1 MNVYRIV
8 GVIVACVV
16 FLPATV
22 RAQSG
27 ITGQVRDASGGIL
40 PGVTVEAASPALIEG
55 TRVTVTNE
63 EGRYRFVDLRPG
75 TYSVTFSL
83 TGFQSLRRDGVELQ
97 AEFTATVNA
106 DLAVGTVEETITVTG
121 DPPVV
126 DVVNVRQQTQITEET
141 LQAIPVNRRM
151 AS

>member
-1 MNVYRIV
+1 MKIDRIR

-22 RAQSG
+22 WAQSG
-27 ITGQVRDASGGIL
+27 ITGQVRDTSGAIL

-83 TGFQSLRRDGVELQ
+83 TGFQSLRRSE
-97 AEFTATVNA
+97 ERR
-106 DLAVGTVEETITVTG
+106 VGKV
-121 DPPVV
+121 
-126 DVVNVRQQTQITEET
+126 
-141 LQAIPVNRRM
+141 
-151 AS
+151 